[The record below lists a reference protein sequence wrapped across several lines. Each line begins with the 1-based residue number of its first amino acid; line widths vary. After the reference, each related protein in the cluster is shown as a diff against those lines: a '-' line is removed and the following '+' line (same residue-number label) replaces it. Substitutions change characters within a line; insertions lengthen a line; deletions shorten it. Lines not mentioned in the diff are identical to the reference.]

1 MRSALAAS
9 EASSCSVISASAL
22 NIVSETAPLLSSLP
36 STTMIFSFSVT
47 VSAILCQIGLNF
59 RAAPERE
66 PLMSTAVSSALVVKL
81 DFSPALASDA
91 AAAQPRARQ
100 LVEIVRFNA
109 QDARE
114 FSDPLVRDAIA
125 SVFIAADLPRSYV
138 SGLGKLTHCHPAM
151 LTVFL
156 QALSDVCVDGALAIH
171 GARCS
176 LASVLYPE
184 GQVCQAHLIRSRP
197 LFALSLGV

>member
-9 EASSCSVISASAL
+9 EASSCSVVSASAL
-22 NIVSETAPLLSSLP
+22 NIVSETAPLLSNLP
-36 STTMIFSFSVT
+36 STTMMLSLSVT

-66 PLMSTAVSSALVVKL
+66 PPMSTAVSSALVKL
-81 DFSPALASDA
+81 DFSPAPA
-91 AAAQPRARQ
+91 AAALVPTATAIAAQPRARRS
-100 LVEIVRFNA
+100 VEIVRINA

-125 SVFIAADLPRSYV
+125 SVFIVTDLPWRYV
-138 SGLGKLTHCHPAM
+138 GGVGKLAHCHPAM

-171 GARCS
+171 GDHAPRVT
-176 LASVLYPE
+176 LANIPP
-184 GQVCQAHLIRSRP
+184 GP
-197 LFALSLGV
+197 L